1 MDIRSANTAKLPAT
15 PIPSSRPTANFSAR
29 LPIEHYASEKCSGAT
44 SAFQTRLL
52 PPSQPRG
59 RWDLLSHDPKISIC
73 SPAQEA
79 ALEVRSL
86 TPHRLDSLSLPQVF
100 VFISSKSKPA
110 LPSWPSGFV
119 AVFFCFS
126 GVFLRLKPPL
136 LGASGFPLRRPVRLP
151 RHGPTVGLACSASA
165 QIHFFLKWREMSQ
178 NGGASCWNGPGSTR
192 SARSNT
198 RAFTRRRGEYS

>member
-1 MDIRSANTAKLPAT
+1 MTQIKNFDFRPASTAELPAT

-29 LPIEHYASEKCSGAT
+29 SPIEHQASEKYSGVT

-59 RWDLLSHDPKISIC
+59 RWDLLSHVPKISIC
-73 SPAQEA
+73 SPAQAA

-86 TPHRLDSLSLPQVF
+86 TPHWLDSLSLPKVLF
-100 VFISSKSKPA
+100 FISSKASRP
-110 LPSWPSGFV
+110 LLSWPCGFV

-136 LGASGFPLRRPVRLP
+136 LHRDDCSSLSTYLRGFHVSRSPGIGHKV
-151 RHGPTVGLACSASA
+151 
-165 QIHFFLKWREMSQ
+165 QIANSK
-178 NGGASCWNGPGSTR
+178 
-192 SARSNT
+192 
-198 RAFTRRRGEYS
+198 

>member
-1 MDIRSANTAKLPAT
+1 MDFRSANTAKLPAISI
-15 PIPSSRPTANFSAR
+15 PISPPTATSSAR
-29 LPIEHYASEKCSGAT
+29 SPIEHYASEKCSGAT

-59 RWDLLSHDPKISIC
+59 RWDLLSHVPKISIC

-86 TPHRLDSLSLPQVF
+86 TPERLSSAIVIR
-100 VFISSKSKPA
+100 VCSNNSSKASRP
-110 LPSWPSGFV
+110 LLSWPCGFV

-136 LGASGFPLRRPVRLP
+136 VNALRAWRYALRTGSAHGAWF
-151 RHGPTVGLACSASA
+151 
-165 QIHFFLKWREMSQ
+165 
-178 NGGASCWNGPGSTR
+178 
-192 SARSNT
+192 
-198 RAFTRRRGEYS
+198 